1 MADGKPLVS
10 IGMPIYNEGPYLR
23 KALDSLL
30 GQEYQHIE
38 IIITDNA
45 SQDDTESICRE
56 YAARDGRVRFVRNET
71 NVGAI
76 ENFNLAFRLSTGDY
90 FMWASGHDLR
100 TAGSI
105 SKCVEVMERDRG
117 VVLCYPEIVHIDR
130 DGNVTE
136 AFSDFQ
142 TTFHR
147 PADKVGRLMCFLF
160 SDCSA
165 DIIYGLLRRGA
176 VRDIVHL
183 QPVYAGD
190 CVVLIRLSLA
200 GSFAQVR
207 GEFLYIRNQRGVG
220 ETEDDRIKRYQKSWF
235 PGGTPPRRWF
245 PFWGLVRGCL
255 ASVSRERVP
264 LGRKVALYVGLLLW
278 LSRTRPFLLRE
289 LVRGGWPRPAAAAP
303 TGTRA
308 SRPATG
314 DQALNGTA
322 PDPQRVPTPAR
333 RGWRRHARRLIQF
346 LLPRGGCAGG

>member
-30 GQEYQHIE
+30 GQEYRHIE
-38 IIITDNA
+38 VIITDNA
-45 SQDDTESICRE
+45 SRDDTESICRE
-56 YAARDGRVRFVRNET
+56 YAARDGRVRYVKNET

-100 TAGSI
+100 TAGYV

-117 VVLCYPEIVHIDR
+117 VVLCYPEVAHIDL
-130 DGNVTE
+130 DGNVYE
-136 AFSDFQ
+136 VCSDFQ

-147 PADKVGRLMCFLF
+147 PTDKVGRLMCFLY
-160 SDCSA
+160 SICPPDV
-165 DIIYGLLRRGA
+165 IHGVVRRGA
-176 VRDIVHL
+176 VDNLMRFEYVWIPDYLI
-183 QPVYAGD
+183 
-190 CVVLIRLSLA
+190 LIRLCLA

-207 GEFLYIRNQRGVG
+207 GEFLYVRILRGAV
-220 ETEDDRIKRYQKSWF
+220 ETDDDRLKRYQRTFF

-245 PFWGLVRGCL
+245 PYWGLVRGCL
-255 ASVSRERVP
+255 ASVSRERIP

-278 LSRTRPFLLRE
+278 LGRARPFLLKE

-303 TGTRA
+303 TGTGA
-308 SRPATG
+308 SRPATV
-314 DQALNGTA
+314 DQALSGTA
-322 PDPQRVPTPAR
+322 PDHRRVLTPAR
-333 RGWRRHARRLIQF
+333 GGWRRHARRLVQF
-346 LLPRGGCAGG
+346 LLPRGGCAEG